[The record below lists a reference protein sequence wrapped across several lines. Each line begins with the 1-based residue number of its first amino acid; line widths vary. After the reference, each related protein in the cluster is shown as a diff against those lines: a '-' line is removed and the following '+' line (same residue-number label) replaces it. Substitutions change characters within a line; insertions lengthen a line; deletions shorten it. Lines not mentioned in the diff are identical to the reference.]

1 MNVAASGRGDGTA
14 QPWGLETKIWA
25 VSHPRSLA
33 VWMVFARPPEVRR
46 WRPILFV
53 LSGMAQILAADRPA
67 RRERYNHS
75 DYENL

>member
-1 MNVAASGRGDGTA
+1 
-14 QPWGLETKIWA
+14 
-25 VSHPRSLA
+25 
-33 VWMVFARPPEVRR
+33 MVFARPPEVRR

-67 RRERYNHS
+67 RCERYNHS